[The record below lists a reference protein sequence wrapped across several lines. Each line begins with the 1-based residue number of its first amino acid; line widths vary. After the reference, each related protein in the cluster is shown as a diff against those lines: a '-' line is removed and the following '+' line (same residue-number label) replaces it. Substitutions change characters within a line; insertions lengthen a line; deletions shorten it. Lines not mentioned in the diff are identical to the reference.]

1 MSLRSQVGKF
11 RQAALRSVSRRV
23 ATIPCDQ
30 PTVTFSFD
38 DFPRSALTV
47 GGEILRQAEAR
58 GTYYTAL
65 GLMDSTNELGSH
77 FTRQDLDELLDA
89 GHELANHTYSHV
101 SARALDA
108 AAYCDEVTR
117 GYRSLLDAVGPRA
130 SSNFSYPFGD
140 LTPSTKKMVGPA
152 AQSCRGVF
160 GGLNGPE
167 IDLNLLA
174 ANSIYGDGEKPLSA
188 AQDLLEQ
195 NAVRNSWL
203 IFYTHDVQETPS
215 PWGCTPILFERI
227 VRAASD
233 SGARI
238 VTIREMVSLAKPTTT
253 AS

>member
-1 MSLRSQVGKF
+1 M
-11 RQAALRSVSRRV
+11 
-23 ATIPCDQ
+23 
-30 PTVTFSFD
+30 
-38 DFPRSALTV
+38 
-47 GGEILRQAEAR
+47 GGEILCRAQAR
-58 GTYYTAL
+58 GTYYTAF
-65 GLMDSTNELGSH
+65 GLMDSTNELGHH
-77 FTRQDLDELLDA
+77 FTRQDLEELLKA

-140 LTPSTKKMVGPA
+140 LTPSTKKMVGTS

-160 GGLNGPE
+160 GGLNGPA
-167 IDLNLLA
+167 IDLNLLS
-174 ANSIYGDGEKPLSA
+174 ANSIYGDGEKPLRSA
-188 AQDLLEQ
+188 EDLLEQ
-195 NAVRNSWL
+195 NAERKSWL

-215 PWGCTPILFERI
+215 PWGCTPILFESI
-227 VRAASD
+227 VRSALD

-238 VTIREMVSLAKPTTT
+238 VTIGEMVSQATLTIS

>member
-1 MSLRSQVGKF
+1 MSLRSQVGKL
-11 RQAALRSVSRRV
+11 RQAVLRSISRRI

-30 PTVTFSFD
+30 PTVSFSFD

-47 GGEILRQAEAR
+47 GGEILCRAQAR
-58 GTYYTAL
+58 GTYYTAFS
-65 GLMDSTNELGSH
+65 LMDSTNELGCH
-77 FTRQDLDELLDA
+77 FTRRDLDELLSA

-101 SARALDA
+101 SARALNA
-108 AAYCDEVTR
+108 AAYRDEVTS
-117 GYRSLLDAVGPRA
+117 GYKSLFDAVGPQA

-140 LTPSTKKMVGPA
+140 LTLRTKKMVGPT

-160 GGLNGPE
+160 GGLNGPV

-174 ANSIYGDGEKPLSA
+174 ANSIYGDGEKPLSSA
-188 AQDLLEQ
+188 KDLLKQ
-195 NAVRNSWL
+195 NAARKTWL

-215 PWGCTPILFERI
+215 PWGCTPVLFERI
-227 VRAASD
+227 VQAALD

-238 VTIREMVSLAKPTTT
+238 VTIGEMVSRATLTTS